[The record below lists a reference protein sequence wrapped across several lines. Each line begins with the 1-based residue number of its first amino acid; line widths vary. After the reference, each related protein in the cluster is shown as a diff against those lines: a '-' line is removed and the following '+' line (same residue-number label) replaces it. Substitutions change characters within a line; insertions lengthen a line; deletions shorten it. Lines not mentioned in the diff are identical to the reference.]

1 MAASNVRPFSGGAGL
16 VWRRQR
22 IVWWIFV
29 VNFVLA
35 FFSIHGILP
44 RTGGVLDHS
53 LAAHRLVEGFD
64 LGALTEMMLQPGV
77 SPLDVSP
84 AAMAYSLVFFLFM
97 LFVTGGILEVY
108 RRDIRLTTSDFFEAC
123 GAFFWRFVRL
133 VIVLLLCLVP
143 IGILHH
149 ILRAIAERIGDS
161 AVSAMTGVWWQ
172 IAAGTVILLLL
183 LILRLWF
190 DMAEI
195 HCVAQNEQ
203 RVRRSLRM
211 AWRITFGNFG
221 GLFALFLG
229 IGVVACAGFG
239 FGLWLWMY
247 VLPPT
252 AITTAFFLGQ
262 LMILW
267 WLSTRLWQRS
277 AETVWYQRYLARAAE
292 IAIPPAPA
300 HYPVVPPQP
309 PPSPLPPPSSTDVV

>member
-1 MAASNVRPFSGGAGL
+1 MARENSGAFWGGAGL

-22 IVWWIFV
+22 LVWWIFV

-35 FFSIHGILP
+35 FFSIHGVIP
-44 RTGGVLDHS
+44 RTGTILDHS
-53 LAAHRLVEGFD
+53 LAAHRLVTGFD
-64 LGALTEMMLQPGV
+64 LGALDELQLRPGV

-84 AAMAYSLVFFLFM
+84 AAMAYSLVFFVFM

-133 VIVLLLCLVP
+133 VIFLLLCLIP

-149 ILRAIAERIGDS
+149 ILRAIANNIGDN

-172 IAAGTVILLLL
+172 IATGVVIVLLL

-195 HCVAQNEQ
+195 YCVAQNER
-203 RVRRSLRM
+203 RVRRGLRM
-211 AWRITFGNFG
+211 AWRVTFGNFG
-221 GLFALFLG
+221 SLFWLFVAIG
-229 IGVVACAGFG
+229 IVACIGFG

-252 AITTAFFLGQ
+252 AIWAAIFLGQ
-262 LMILW
+262 AMTLW
-267 WLSTRLWQRS
+267 WIGTRLWQRS
-277 AETVWYQRYLARAAE
+277 AETIWYQRHLAHAAE
-292 IAIPPAPA
+292 VAMPAPP

-309 PPSPLPPPSSTDVV
+309 PPSPLPPPSATDAV

>member
-1 MAASNVRPFSGGAGL
+1 MAQRDSSAFLGGAGL

-22 IVWWIFV
+22 LVWWIFA

-35 FFSIHGILP
+35 FFSIHGVTP
-44 RTGGVLDHS
+44 RIGSVLNHS
-53 LAAHRLVEGFD
+53 LAAQRLVNGFD
-64 LGALTEMMLQPGV
+64 LGALEEMTVQPGV

-84 AAMAYSLVFFLFM
+84 AAMAYSLVFFVFM

-108 RRDIRLTTSDFFEAC
+108 RRDIRLTTSEFFEAC

-133 VIVLLLCLVP
+133 VIFLLLCLIP

-149 ILRAIAERIGDS
+149 ILRAIAGRIGDS

-172 IAAGTVILLLL
+172 IAAGIVIVLLL

-195 HCVAQNEQ
+195 HCVAQNER
-203 RVRRSLRM
+203 RVRRSLRI
-211 AWRITFGNFG
+211 AWRVTFGNFG
-221 GLFALFLG
+221 SLFGLFFG
-229 IGVVACAGFG
+229 IGVIACIGFG

-252 AITTAFFLGQ
+252 AIATAFFLGQ

-267 WLSTRLWQRS
+267 WLGTRLWQRS
-277 AETVWYQRYLARAAE
+277 AETLWYQRYFARAAE
-292 IAIPPAPA
+292 VAMPPPA
-300 HYPVVPPQP
+300 HYPIVAPQP
-309 PPSPLPPPSSTDVV
+309 PPSPMRPPSSTDVV

>member
-1 MAASNVRPFSGGAGL
+1 MMAQRNSGAFFGGAGL

-22 IVWWIFV
+22 LVWWIFA

-35 FFSIHGILP
+35 FFSIHGVTP
-44 RTGGVLDHS
+44 RIGSVLDHS
-53 LAAHRLVEGFD
+53 LAAQRLVNGFD
-64 LGALTEMMLQPGV
+64 IGALGELAVQPGV

-84 AAMAYSLVFFLFM
+84 AAMAYSLVFFVFM

-133 VIVLLLCLVP
+133 VIFLLLCLIP

-149 ILRAIAERIGDS
+149 ILRAIANHIGEN
-161 AVSAMTGVWWQ
+161 AVSAMTGVWWR
-172 IAAGTVILLLL
+172 IAAGIVIVLLI

-195 HCVAQNEQ
+195 HCVAQNER

-211 AWRITFGNFG
+211 AWRVTFGNFG
-221 GLFALFLG
+221 GLFGLFLG
-229 IGVVACAGFG
+229 IGIIACIGFG

-267 WLSTRLWQRS
+267 WLGTRLWQRS
-277 AETVWYQRYLARAAE
+277 AETLWYQRYLTRAAD
-292 IAIPPAPA
+292 AAMPAPA
-300 HYPVVPPQP
+300 HYPVVTPQA
-309 PPSPLPPPSSTDVV
+309 PPSPLPPPSATDAV